1 MSYNNEGIRPFVI
14 DLETVAIDGAGDY
27 LETPTAPSN
36 YKDAEKIAAYIS
48 EARQKALDKAAL
60 DLDLT
65 RIVALGYASHI
76 DESVIVLPA
85 VNETE
90 EADLLAAFWKMV
102 GDAPLLGFNIVQYDL
117 PVLLRRSLYLD
128 VPTPPVTLS
137 KYKHPSVIDLMQ
149 ILSFDGLLPYRSLSF
164 YCRRFGLDVPADDST
179 GADIARLVAA
189 GDWDGVTA
197 HCRADVIKTR
207 ELARR
212 IGVLPAA
219 TEV

>member
-1 MSYNNEGIRPFVI
+1 MSFNNEAARPFVI
-14 DLETVAIDGAGDY
+14 DLETVAIDGAGEY

-65 RIVALGYASHI
+65 RIVALGYASRI
-76 DESVIVLPA
+76 DDAVVVLPA
-85 VNETE
+85 QTEAE
-90 EADLLAAFWKMV
+90 EADVLAAFWTMV

-117 PVLLRRSLYLD
+117 PVLLRRSLYLG
-128 VPTPPVTLS
+128 VPTPPLMVS

-164 YCRRFGLDVPADDST
+164 YCKRFGLDVPADETT

-189 GDWDGVTA
+189 GDWDGVAA

-207 ELARR
+207 ALARR
-212 IGVLPAA
+212 IGVLSVDKEA
-219 TEV
+219 